1 MQLNEIHNP
10 SEHASVSLKT
20 ILLVFAIVLIGT
32 LGYLVYQQNTE
43 IDNTDYGANV
53 IQNSETTTQNSTA
66 ETAPADPCDF
76 STVTASVIPGKT
88 FDIFGGENFSTIVCG
103 YIHTKEQNVGMDE
116 EIIKNVAY
124 VAVKKFKDDAFKAK
138 IEAGIAG
145 EGNTVNAKLGSD
157 YLLGCGCLE
166 GGKIVANPEPTG
178 GLMSL
183 ADQAKFI
190 ASTAEKPVIMKLTY
204 EVHGGSGC
212 TCCTLFEKAEVL

>member
-20 ILLVFAIVLIGT
+20 ILLVFAIVLIGV

-43 IDNTDYGANV
+43 VDNTDYSANV
-53 IQNSETTTQNSTA
+53 VEKTEKKTDN
-66 ETAPADPCDF
+66 ETATVASADPCDF
-76 STVTASVIPGKT
+76 TKVTTTIIPGTT
-88 FDIFGGENFSTIVCG
+88 FDVFGGENFSTLVCG
-103 YIHTKEQNVGMDE
+103 YIYTKEQNMGMDE
-116 EIIKNVAY
+116 VLMKNTAY

-138 IEAGIAG
+138 IEAGITG
-145 EGNTVNAKLGSD
+145 EGNTVNSKLGSD

-166 GGKIVANPEPTG
+166 AGKIIASPEPTG

-190 ASTAEKPVIMKLTY
+190 ASTSDKPVIMKLTY